1 MMLAEPQP
9 TPVDLRFSLGGIP
22 VRVSVWFW
30 PVAALFGLPACQA
43 MTGGDRRELASYLAI
58 WVGVVFGSILVHEFG
73 HALAYRLFGQ
83 RAAIVLYQFGG
94 LAMVPAWGRRGHLRP
109 WQRLVVSA
117 AGPAAQLTLAAAVA
131 GLLAARGLVIPWP
144 LDALGE
150 LFGVGGGQGFA
161 SRQTA
166 ALAVFL
172 LSVNVLW
179 PILNLVPVPPLDGGQ
194 IVREA
199 LASLGVTD
207 AARIAAAVGVVAG
220 GAVAWWGFTRRE
232 EYLGI
237 MFAMLAVSC
246 YQSLSA
252 SPPWRRWN

>member
-9 TPVDLRFSLGGIP
+9 TPFDLQFSLGGIP
-22 VRVSVWFW
+22 VRVSAWFW

-43 MTGGDRRELASYLAI
+43 MTGGDRRELAWFLAT

-83 RAAIVLYQFGG
+83 RAAIVLYHFGG
-94 LAMVPAWGRRGHLRP
+94 LATVPPWGRRGHLRP

-117 AGPAAQLTLAAAVA
+117 AGPAAQVALAAAVA

-144 LDALGE
+144 IAALE
-150 LFGVGGGQGFA
+150 SVFGDGGGEGFA
-161 SRQTA
+161 SAHVA
-166 ALAVFL
+166 ALAMFL
-172 LSVNVLW
+172 LWVNVLW
-179 PILNLVPVPPLDGGQ
+179 PLVNLVPVPPLDGGQ

-199 LASLGVTD
+199 LASLGVAD
-207 AARIAAAVGVVAG
+207 APRIAAAVGVVAG
-220 GAVAWWGFTRRE
+220 GAVAWWGFTRHQ

-246 YQSLSA
+246 YRSLSA
-252 SPPWRRWN
+252 GPPWRRWN